1 MAKLNGNREEREE
14 LGIIPI
20 LVEGVESKR
29 GVEVEEWERA
39 KNWWREEVR
48 EVG

>member
-1 MAKLNGNREEREE
+1 M
-14 LGIIPI
+14 
-20 LVEGVESKR
+20 EGVESKR

-39 KNWWREEVR
+39 KNWWRVVVR